1 MTGISKRR
9 KSPARVPGKP
19 AHGELVFAL
28 TAAAGTDLDWFE
40 MFLSDHLARF
50 QYETIPIRLSGFLR
64 DFDLSAAG
72 ITLRND
78 SEADRLTSYMDAGN
92 AVRQLAQRGD
102 ILALFASLSINRS
115 RGKRQ
120 RAFPRRAYILRSLKH
135 PEEVQT
141 LRRIY
146 GDGFYL
152 IGVYSSEKD
161 RLWYLRKD
169 KGISEGEALQL
180 IQRDQEEDDPLGQ
193 QTRDTFHLAD
203 VFISLQNDPKPA
215 LWRFLDLL
223 FGNPYLTPT
232 ADESAMFAAYSASLR
247 SADLSRQVGAV
258 VTSAIG
264 EVIAVGANDVPR
276 FGGGLYWP
284 GKDDCRDYVRGFDSN
299 DRRRN
304 EMVLDVMRRLRPDLQ
319 SLSEQ
324 DVLSEGR
331 RLLQGSPIYD
341 LTEYGR
347 AVHAEMEAL
356 LSCARSGVSPRGGTL
371 YSTTFPCHNC
381 AKHIVASGIRRVVYV
396 EPYPKSRAKELHS
409 DAICVEESEEGKV
422 CFEPFVGVSTRRYFD
437 LFSMAL
443 SGGYRMRRKEGGKII
458 PWERSAAQLRVG
470 LSPLS
475 YIQREQLAIGEIS
488 LTTPLA
494 KRSRHEAT
502 TESEHA

>member
-1 MTGISKRR
+1 MTEISKGT
-9 KSPARVPGKP
+9 KSQARVSSKSVR
-19 AHGELVFAL
+19 GELVFAL
-28 TAAAGTDLDWFE
+28 TAAAGTDLGWFE
-40 MFLSDHLARF
+40 TVLMDHLARF
-50 QYETIPIRLSGFLR
+50 QYETISIRLSEFLR

-72 ITLRND
+72 ITLRHD

-120 RAFPRRAYILRSLKH
+120 RAFPRRAYVLRSLKH

-152 IGVYSSEKD
+152 IGVYSSEND
-161 RLWYLRKD
+161 RIRYLHED
-169 KGISEGEALQL
+169 KGIPEGEALRL
-180 IQRDQEEDDPLGQ
+180 IQRDQEEDNPLGQ

-203 VFISLQNDPKPA
+203 VFISLQNDPKQA

-223 FGNPYLTPT
+223 FGHPYLTPT

-258 VTSAIG
+258 VTSAAG

-284 GKDDCRDYVRGFDSN
+284 GEDDCRDYVRGFDSN
-299 DRRRN
+299 EHRRN
-304 EMVLDVMRRLRPDLQ
+304 EMILDVARRLRPDLKE
-319 SLSEQ
+319 LSDQ
-324 DVLSEGR
+324 DVLNEGR
-331 RLLQGSPIYD
+331 RLLQGSPIFD

-381 AKHIVASGIRRVVYV
+381 AKHIVASGIRRVIYV
-396 EPYPKSRAKELHS
+396 EPYAKSRAKELHPDS
-409 DAICVEESEEGKV
+409 ICMEEPEKGKV
-422 CFEPFVGVSTRRYFD
+422 CFQPFVGVSARRYFD

-443 SGGYRMRRKEGGKII
+443 SGGYRTKRKEGGKII
-458 PWERSAAQLRVG
+458 PWDRSAARSRVG

-488 LTTPLA
+488 
-494 KRSRHEAT
+494 
-502 TESEHA
+502 